1 MLQLDMHKRIRRKK
15 IKKYFRVGIIAILVF
30 VLIWFFVGKGKH
42 EFVRSEKVEQIVVN
56 DDGFERIIKD
66 VDAKSVEDVLINA
79 GIELKEKDR
88 IFPSKD
94 VQVFANDIITITRNK
109 TLTVKVNNEEK
120 KFDTYGE
127 KIGEILAR
135 NNVEFDDND
144 IVVPVADTVVKNDL
158 MAEVIKV
165 EFKEETVTKK
175 IPFKKIVEEDGDMS
189 FLKTELKQ
197 KGKDG
202 EKKIVYKVAYHN
214 GKEVDRDI
222 DGEEIIKEPVD
233 EVTVKGTKVKLG
245 KKHKG
250 ACSWYSHT
258 GTLSAA
264 NPWLPKGS
272 YVKVT
277 NKANGKSVIVQ
288 INDRGPF
295 VAGRIIDLD
304 KVAFQKIASLGA
316 GVIDVKMEEI
326 IP

>member
-1 MLQLDMHKRIRRKK
+1 MHKRIRTRK
-15 IKKYFRVGIIAILVF
+15 IKKYFRLGIMAILIF
-30 VLIWFFVGKGKH
+30 VLAWFFVGGERHK
-42 EFVRSEKVEQIVVN
+42 FVRSDDVEQIMIV
-56 DDGFERIIKD
+56 DDGLKSIIKN
-66 VDAKSVEDVLINA
+66 VNAKTVGDVLKNA
-79 GIELKEKDR
+79 DIELKEKDR

-94 VQVFANDIITITRNK
+94 AQVFADDIITITRNK
-109 TLTVKVNNEEK
+109 TLTVKIDNEEK

-144 IVVPVADTVVKNDL
+144 IVVPVVSTVVKNDL
-158 MAEVIKV
+158 TTEVTRV

-295 VAGRIIDLD
+295 VPGRIIDLD
-304 KVAFQKIASLGA
+304 KVAFTKIASLGA

>member
-1 MLQLDMHKRIRRKK
+1 MHKRIRKRK
-15 IKKYFRVGIIAILVF
+15 IKKYFRLGIIAILIF
-30 VLIWFFVGKGKH
+30 VLAWFFVGRERHK
-42 EFVRSEKVEQIVVN
+42 FVRSDNIEQIMII
-56 DDGFERIIKD
+56 DDGLKSIIKD
-66 VDAKSVEDVLINA
+66 VDAKTVRDVLKNTD
-79 GIELKEKDR
+79 IELKEKDR

-94 VQVFANDIITITRNK
+94 AHVFADDVITITRNK
-109 TLTVKVNNEEK
+109 ILTVKVDNEEK

-135 NNVEFDDND
+135 NDVKLDNND
-144 IVVPVADTVVKNDL
+144 IVVPVASTIVKNDL
-158 MAEVIKV
+158 TTEVTRV

-175 IPFKKIVEEDGDMS
+175 IPFKKIVEEDSDMS
-189 FLKTELKQ
+189 FLKSELKQ
-197 KGKDG
+197 KGESG

-214 GKEVDRDI
+214 GEEVDRNI
-222 DGEEIIKEPVD
+222 DKEEITKEPVD
-233 EVTVKGTKVKLG
+233 EITVKGTKVKLG

>member
-1 MLQLDMHKRIRRKK
+1 MHRRIRRRK
-15 IKKYFRVGIIAILVF
+15 IKKYFRVGIIIILIFALV
-30 VLIWFFVGKGKH
+30 WFFIKREKH
-42 EFVRSEKVEQIVVN
+42 EFVRSDKVEQIVVN

-66 VDAKSVEDVLINA
+66 VDAKTVGDVLKNA

-94 VQVFANDIITITRNK
+94 SQVFADDIITITRNK
-109 TLTVKVNNEEK
+109 TLTVKVDNEEK

-127 KIGEILAR
+127 RIGEILAR
-135 NNVEFDDND
+135 NNVKLDDND
-144 IVVPVADTVVKNDL
+144 IVVPVASTVVKNDL
-158 MAEVIKV
+158 TTEVTRV
-165 EFKEETVTKK
+165 EFKEEAVTKK

-189 FLKTELKQ
+189 FLKSKLKQ
-197 KGKDG
+197 KGEFGK
-202 EKKIVYKVAYHN
+202 KKIIYKVAYHD
-214 GKEVDRDI
+214 GKEVDKNI
-222 DGEEIIKEPVD
+222 DREEIIKEPVD
-233 EVTVKGTKVKLG
+233 EITVKGTKVKLG
-245 KKHKG
+245 KKHTG

-295 VAGRIIDLD
+295 VPGRIIDLD
-304 KVAFQKIASLGA
+304 KVAFTKIASLGA

>member
-1 MLQLDMHKRIRRKK
+1 M
-15 IKKYFRVGIIAILVF
+15 
-30 VLIWFFVGKGKH
+30 
-42 EFVRSEKVEQIVVN
+42 RSDNIEQIMII
-56 DDGFERIIKD
+56 DDGLKSIIKD
-66 VDAKSVEDVLINA
+66 VDAKTVRDVLKNTD
-79 GIELKEKDR
+79 IELKEKDR

-94 VQVFANDIITITRNK
+94 AHVFADDVITITRNK
-109 TLTVKVNNEEK
+109 ILTVKVDNEEK

-135 NNVEFDDND
+135 NDVKLDNND
-144 IVVPVADTVVKNDL
+144 IVVPVASTIVKNDL
-158 MAEVIKV
+158 TTEVTRV

-175 IPFKKIVEEDGDMS
+175 IPFKKIVEEDSDMS
-189 FLKTELKQ
+189 FLKSELKQ
-197 KGKDG
+197 KGESG

-214 GKEVDRDI
+214 GEEVDRNI
-222 DGEEIIKEPVD
+222 DKEEITKEPVD
-233 EVTVKGTKVKLG
+233 EITVKGTKVKLG